1 MPAKC
6 LKRLGFK
13 FMDTEGGRKFDDGKL
28 PYDLLPPE
36 FLEGTAAVL
45 GFGAQKYSARNWEI
59 GMRWGRPFAA
69 LMRHMWAW
77 WRGEDKDP
85 ETGFSHLW
93 HAACC
98 IAFLMAYEQRRIGD
112 DDRPKGAGNDQG

>member
-13 FMDTEGGRKFDDGKL
+13 FMNTEGGRKFDDGKL

-59 GMRWGRPFAA
+59 GIDASHVGVVARGRQRPRDRLF
-69 LMRHMWAW
+69 
-77 WRGEDKDP
+77 P
-85 ETGFSHLW
+85 SV
-93 HAACC
+93 ACC
-98 IAFLMAYEQRRIGD
+98 MLHRLSDGV
-112 DDRPKGAGNDQG
+112 